1 MATRIREVMT
11 SDPLTMS
18 ADETLNS
25 AARQMRDADI
35 GNVLVASGDQV
46 RGIVTDRDIV
56 VRGLAEDLDP
66 RTSTLGDICTSDLV
80 TVSPDD
86 DVETAVG
93 LMRSHA
99 VRRLPVLDGGKAV
112 GVVALGD
119 LAVERDSRSALAEIS
134 AEEPN
139 N

>member
-1 MATRIREVMT
+1 
-11 SDPLTMS
+11 
-18 ADETLNS
+18 
-25 AARQMRDADI
+25 
-35 GNVLVASGDQV
+35 
-46 RGIVTDRDIV
+46 
-56 VRGLAEDLDP
+56 
-66 RTSTLGDICTSDLV
+66 
-80 TVSPDD
+80 
-86 DVETAVG
+86 
-93 LMRSHA
+93 MRSHA